1 MRVLVT
7 GHNGYIGSVLMP
19 MLVARG
25 HAVVGC
31 DTNLFKRCTYGPPA
45 AVFANIAR
53 DIRDLRA
60 RDLLGFDAIVHLAG
74 LSNDPL
80 GNLDPDLTI
89 AVNAEGTFSLGVAA
103 RRAGVPRFVFS
114 SSCSNY
120 GAAGDDFL
128 DENAA
133 LNPVTP
139 YGRSKVLA
147 EEYLATLADDSF
159 SPVFLRNATVYG
171 LSPRLRFDL
180 VVNNLTGHAYADRR
194 VFLKSDGSAWRP
206 LVHVQDVCRAFAAVL
221 TAPRSDVH
229 LETFNVGR
237 TEENYRIRDVAT
249 IVGEEVPSARVTF
262 ADDADA
268 DVRNYRVDCSKFA
281 RRFPATRFRWDVR
294 AGVRQL
300 LTAYRTHGVS
310 TADFE
315 GVRYQRIAHLRMLME
330 TGAIGPDLR
339 PTRPLTFAA
348 ALA

>member
-19 MLVARG
+19 MLAARG

-31 DTNLFKRCTYGPPA
+31 DTNLFKRCTYGPPP
-45 AVFANIAR
+45 AVFPNFAR
-53 DIRDLRA
+53 DVRDLRA

-80 GNLDPDLTI
+80 GDLDPELTT
-89 AVNAEGTFSLGVAA
+89 AVNAEATFSLGVAA
-103 RRAGVPRFVFS
+103 RRAGVARFVFS

-120 GAAGDDFL
+120 GAGGDDFL
-128 DENAA
+128 DETAP
-133 LNPVTP
+133 LNPVSA

-147 EEYLATLADDSF
+147 EEYLATLADDTF
-159 SPVFLRNATVYG
+159 TPVILRSGTVYG
-171 LSPRLRFDL
+171 LSGRPRFDL
-180 VVNNLTGHAYADRR
+180 VVNNLTAHAYADGR
-194 VFLKSDGSAWRP
+194 VFLKTDGSAWRP

-221 TAPRSDVH
+221 AAPRDEVH

-237 TEENYRIRDVAT
+237 TEENYRVRDVAA
-249 IVGEEVPSARVTF
+249 IVSEEVPGAKIAF

-268 DVRNYRVDCSKFA
+268 DVRTYRVDCSKFA
-281 RRFPATRFRWDVR
+281 RRFPAVRFRWDVR
-294 AGVRQL
+294 SGVRQL
-300 LTAYRTHGVS
+300 LTAYRAYGLT

-315 GVRYQRIAHLRMLME
+315 GVRYKRIAHLRMLME

-339 PTRPLTFAA
+339 PSRLLTFAA